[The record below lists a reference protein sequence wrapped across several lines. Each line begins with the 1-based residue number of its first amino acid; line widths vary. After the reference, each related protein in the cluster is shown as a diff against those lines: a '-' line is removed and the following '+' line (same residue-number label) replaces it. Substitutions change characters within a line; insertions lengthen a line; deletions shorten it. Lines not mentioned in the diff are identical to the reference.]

1 MANRYGGGG
10 GGRGYGGGGGRG
22 YGSGSRGYGGG
33 RGNYGRRG
41 GGARGGSRDDLPR
54 RKVCIG
60 RSICINAGNCYL
72 NMQIL
77 LFETT
82 APPDREVVMVEI
94 PPELRWKFA
103 YRNQQYPD
111 THSRYWLKLT
121 DDDMV
126 CYSEFLTNMRCILA

>member
-1 MANRYGGGG
+1 MANRYGGG

-82 APPDREVVMVEI
+82 APPDREVVMVETG
-94 PPELRWKFA
+94 
-103 YRNQQYPD
+103 D
-111 THSRYWLKLT
+111 TARIALEICLPQPAVPGYSSTLLVET
-121 DDDMV
+121 D
-126 CYSEFLTNMRCILA
+126 